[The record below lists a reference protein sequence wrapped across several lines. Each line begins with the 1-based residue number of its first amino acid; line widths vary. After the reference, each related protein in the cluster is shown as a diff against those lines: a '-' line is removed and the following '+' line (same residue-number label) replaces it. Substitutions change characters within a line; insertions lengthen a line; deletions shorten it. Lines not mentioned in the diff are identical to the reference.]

1 MTTLTNRSNTALLII
16 DMQNN
21 VVKDT
26 YARDTVVGN
35 IATLV
40 DKARAEKVPV
50 IWIQH
55 SSDNMPEDSEGWRY
69 ISELQRLDSEPL
81 VPKKYGDAFE
91 NTSLEAV
98 LAGLGVG
105 CLVVTGAETDACI
118 HSTIYGAFVRGYDVT
133 LVSDA
138 HTAQDK
144 TSWGAPPVPQV
155 IAHMNLCWRFQT
167 APGRTAQ
174 TLKTSGVTFNSASQ
188 AASMSEI
195 L

>member
-1 MTTLTNRSNTALLII
+1 MTTLANRPSTALLII

-21 VVKDT
+21 VVKDA
-26 YARDTVVGN
+26 YARDTVIGN
-35 IATLV
+35 IATLI

-55 SSDNMPEDSEGWRY
+55 SNDSMPEGSEGWRY
-69 ISELQRLDSEPL
+69 VSELQRLDSEPL
-81 VPKKYGDAFE
+81 VPKRYGDAFE
-91 NTSLEAV
+91 DTSLESV
-98 LAGLGVG
+98 LAGLSVG
-105 CLVVTGAETDACI
+105 HLVVSGAETDACI

-144 TSWGAPPVPQV
+144 TAWGAPAVPQV

-174 TLKTSGVTFNSASQ
+174 ALPTSEVTFDTSTQ
-188 AASMSEI
+188 
-195 L
+195 